1 MISTLSSN
9 PSLLRET
16 TLPPACR
23 EHSMGPL
30 FPKASLHLW
39 ILLILCDGC
48 LVSQMKLKVKGRL
61 HGTKG
66 GFFMVEAKKQLGR
79 LKHVSFANDT
89 EKLLR
94 TRAMDLVCGGFMALL
109 FPCIPTGANPS
120 ECSII
125 ASFEVLCSSLMDLVK
140 SVSLYT
146 FLILYIYVCPSA
158 CYKLMV
164 NVILT

>member
-1 MISTLSSN
+1 MITLPMISTLSSN

-79 LKHVSFANDT
+79 LKQS
-89 EKLLR
+89 
-94 TRAMDLVCGGFMALL
+94 ALL
-109 FPCIPTGANPS
+109 MTRRNCWEQEQWTLFVEVS
-120 ECSII
+120 WLF
-125 ASFEVLCSSLMDLVK
+125 SFQVYQLEQILPNVLSLQVLK
-140 SVSLYT
+140 FCAPALWISLR
-146 FLILYIYVCPSA
+146 A
-158 CYKLMV
+158 
-164 NVILT
+164 